1 MAASSSKMLQI
12 ARNMERTAAQKK
24 HPKRKHNFFPKQ
36 WSLLSMFSDILIP
49 SHEVMKS
56 MGFPAEDVSNMLT
69 RDKNQAGVERPIE
82 VTNWEIDRNRTL
94 MWVDRGL
101 TMKLYWVFLALFR
114 MSFTREQQKDAA
126 P

>member
-1 MAASSSKMLQI
+1 MD
-12 ARNMERTAAQKK
+12 RTAAQKK